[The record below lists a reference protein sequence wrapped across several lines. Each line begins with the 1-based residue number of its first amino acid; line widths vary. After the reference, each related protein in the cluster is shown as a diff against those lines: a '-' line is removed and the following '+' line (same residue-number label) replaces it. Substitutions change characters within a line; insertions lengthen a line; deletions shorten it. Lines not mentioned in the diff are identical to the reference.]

1 MSDASARTL
10 APPAKAVRV
19 FAGILAARAIF
30 GLVFLSVAVG
40 RLPILWYHPL
50 ERSWELGSHP
60 AGLAMGWYGTTL
72 AALVAAA
79 VGGVVTFAAGARGPL
94 SRALARGAVVLALA
108 RAGGLI
114 LVVDFVDFGWTLTH
128 QTPKPLGGDEAE

>member
-1 MSDASARTL
+1 MSDARA
-10 APPAKAVRV
+10 PAKAVRV

-30 GLVFLSVAVG
+30 GLVYLSIAVG

-50 ERSWELGSHP
+50 ERTWELAGHP
-60 AGLAMGWYGTTL
+60 AGVSMGWYGTTL

-79 VGGVVTFAAGARGPL
+79 VGGALTFAVSARGPL
-94 SRALARGAVVLALA
+94 ARALAKGAVVIALA

-114 LVVDFVDFGWTLTH
+114 LVVDFVYFGWTLTH
-128 QTPKPLGGDEAE
+128 QTPKPIGDDDAE

>member
-1 MSDASARTL
+1 MAS
-10 APPAKAVRV
+10 PAQAVRV

-30 GLVFLSVAVG
+30 GLVYLSVAAG

-50 ERSWELGSHP
+50 ERSWELTSHP

-72 AALVAAA
+72 AALVAAM
-79 VGGVVTFAAGARGPL
+79 VGGVTTFAAGARGPL
-94 SRALARGAVVLALA
+94 ARALARGAVVLALA

-114 LVVDFVDFGWTLTH
+114 LVVDFAYFGWTLTH
-128 QTPKPLGGDEAE
+128 QTPRPLGRDDAD